1 MKFYPGIKLNLNSK
15 RLRWAGHVVRIEEA
29 RSAFKILTS
38 KATGK
43 RLLGRPRRRWE
54 DNIRMDLEEICINAV
69 NWVDSAQ
76 DRNY

>member
-38 KATGK
+38 KATGN
-43 RLLGRPRRRWE
+43 RSLERPRRRWE
-54 DNIRMDLEEICINAV
+54 ENIEIDPKVIGINTS
-69 NWVDSAQ
+69 N
-76 DRNY
+76 